1 MKAILTVVGKD
12 HTGIVAKVSSQLA
25 KDEINILDISQT
37 IMDTN
42 FVMMMSVGLP
52 ENINFKKVSQEQNK
66 FTKQAKC
73 SLAKILISEPLRWE
87 FRF

>member
-42 FVMMMSVGLP
+42 FVMMMSVELP
-52 ENINFKKVSQEQNK
+52 ENINFKKVSQEL
-66 FTKQAKC
+66 TKLGNAMN
-73 SLAKILISEPLRWE
+73 LEINLRNE
-87 FRF
+87 ELYDAMHSI

>member
-42 FVMMMSVGLP
+42 FVMMISVELP
-52 ENINFKKVSQEQNK
+52 ENINFKKVSQEL
-66 FTKQAKC
+66 TKLGNAMN
-73 SLAKILISEPLRWE
+73 LEINLRNE
-87 FRF
+87 ELFDAMHSI

>member
-42 FVMMMSVGLP
+42 FVMMMSVELP
-52 ENINFKKVSQEQNK
+52 ENINFKKVSQEL
-66 FTKQAKC
+66 TKLGNAMN
-73 SLAKILISEPLRWE
+73 LEINLRNE
-87 FRF
+87 ELFDAMHSI